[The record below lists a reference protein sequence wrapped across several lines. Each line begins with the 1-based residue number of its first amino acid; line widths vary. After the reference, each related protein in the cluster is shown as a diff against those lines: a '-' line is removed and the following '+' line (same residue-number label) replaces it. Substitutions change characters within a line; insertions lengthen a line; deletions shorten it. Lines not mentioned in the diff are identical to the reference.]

1 MRLLLSRTSRVTGT
15 TQYLRMQSDI
25 RLVEQPVLESAPDNW
40 SRAVRETTGEFV
52 KILCADDLLDPTC
65 LERQESVLE
74 LHPKVSMVVSAR
86 RIVTAR
92 GHVLIPRLGLG
103 GNSRHV
109 ESLDAVRIMSANGG
123 NPFGEVG
130 SILFR
135 GSVLRACLP
144 WPTTYGYKISLAMY
158 ARVLGRGDMFSL
170 NEVHSSFRIGHK
182 SWSHSVR
189 RTQYRDQ
196 RILVD
201 AVASNFGL
209 RLSRIQRLGML
220 CRARLRQT
228 MRQVLTTVARLL
240 DRVLEK

>member
-1 MRLLLSRTSRVTGT
+1 MNRISLVIPVHNGMPYICEALDSVRNQTRLPDEIVAVENQSSDGT

-40 SRAVRETTGEFV
+40 SRAVRETTGESV

-74 LHPKVSMVVSAR
+74 LHPEVSMVVSAR

-109 ESLDAVRIMSANGG
+109 ESLDAARIMSAHGG

-144 WPTTYGYKISLAMY
+144 WPTTFGYTTDLAM
-158 ARVLGRGDMFSL
+158 
-170 NEVHSSFRIGHK
+170 
-182 SWSHSVR
+182 
-189 RTQYRDQ
+189 
-196 RILVD
+196 
-201 AVASNFGL
+201 
-209 RLSRIQRLGML
+209 
-220 CRARLRQT
+220 
-228 MRQVLTTVARLL
+228 
-240 DRVLEK
+240 